1 MNKNFFP
8 LFIDLK
14 NKNILVI
21 GAGKIAFRK
30 VETLLKYN
38 TNITVITKD
47 IKEEKFLT
55 LRNID
60 IKIGEFEETL
70 LKDKFLVVAA
80 TDNPE
85 FNKYIYELCNS
96 KNILVNNITSKE
108 DMNCRFVSILE
119 TEDYQIGISAKG
131 NPSKSKSLKNKL
143 KEILEKSGSVKN
155 FV

>member
-30 VETLLKYN
+30 VETLLKYSAK
-38 TNITVITKD
+38 ITIITKD

-55 LRNID
+55 LKNIN

-70 LKDKFLVVAA
+70 LEDKLLVVAA

-85 FNKYIYELCNS
+85 FNRYS

-108 DMNCRFVSILE
+108 EMNCRFASILE

-143 KEILEKSGSVKN
+143 KEILEKKAVD
-155 FV
+155 

>member
-85 FNKYIYELCNS
+85 FNRYIYELCNS

-108 DMNCRFVSILE
+108 EMNCRFASILE

-131 NPSKSKSLKNKL
+131 NPSKSKTLKNKL
-143 KEILEKSGSVKN
+143 KNMLKTDLE
-155 FV
+155 

>member
-38 TNITVITKD
+38 TNITVITED

-108 DMNCRFVSILE
+108 EMNCRFASILE

-143 KEILEKSGSVKN
+143 KEILEKKAVD
-155 FV
+155 

>member
-30 VETLLKYN
+30 VDTLLKYN
-38 TNITVITKD
+38 ANITVITKD
-47 IKEEKFLT
+47 VKEEKFST
-55 LRNID
+55 LKNID
-60 IKIGEFEETL
+60 IIIGEFKETL

-85 FNKYIYELCNS
+85 FNRYIYELCNS

-108 DMNCRFVSILE
+108 EMNCRFASILE
-119 TEDYQIGISAKG
+119 TEDYQIAISAKG
-131 NPSKSKSLKNKL
+131 NPSKSKALKNKL
-143 KEILEKSGSVKN
+143 KNMLKTDLE
-155 FV
+155 

>member
-21 GAGKIAFRK
+21 GAGKIACRK
-30 VETLLKYN
+30 VETLLKYSAK
-38 TNITVITKD
+38 ITIITKD

-55 LRNID
+55 LKNIN

-70 LKDKFLVVAA
+70 LEDKFLVVAA

-85 FNKYIYELCNS
+85 FNRYIYELCNS

-108 DMNCRFVSILE
+108 EMNCRFASILE

-143 KEILEKSGSVKN
+143 KEILEKKR
-155 FV
+155 

>member
-55 LRNID
+55 LKNIN

-70 LKDKFLVVAA
+70 LEDKFLVIAA

-85 FNKYIYELCNS
+85 FNRYIYEFCNS

-108 DMNCRFVSILE
+108 EMNCRFASILE
-119 TEDYQIGISAKG
+119 TTEYQIGISAKG
-131 NPSKSKSLKNKL
+131 NPSKSKTLKNKL
-143 KEILEKSGSVKN
+143 KNMLKTDLE
-155 FV
+155 

>member
-55 LRNID
+55 LKNIN

-70 LKDKFLVVAA
+70 LEDKFLVVAA

-85 FNKYIYELCNS
+85 FNRYIYELCNS

-108 DMNCRFVSILE
+108 EMNCRFASILE

-143 KEILEKSGSVKN
+143 KEILEKKAVD
-155 FV
+155 

>member
-108 DMNCRFVSILE
+108 EMNCRFASILE

-143 KEILEKSGSVKN
+143 KEILEKKAVD
-155 FV
+155 

>member
-119 TEDYQIGISAKG
+119 TTEYQIGISAKG
-131 NPSKSKSLKNKL
+131 NPSKSKALKNIL
-143 KEILEKSGSVKN
+143 KNMLKTDLE
-155 FV
+155 

>member
-8 LFIDLK
+8 LLIDLK
-14 NKNILVI
+14 NINILVI

-108 DMNCRFVSILE
+108 EMNCRFASILE

-143 KEILEKSGSVKN
+143 KEILEKKAVD
-155 FV
+155 